1 MPVLET
7 KIFGS
12 TIEINYREGEKEKLI
27 DLIDRFKKRLLE
39 FKDLQG
45 KVTDSKILFLAAL
58 KTEDHIFDLNEK
70 FIHQNKEKVVS
81 KNLNLDLDNKIFLLA
96 ALKAEDH
103 IFDLNEKFLLQNE
116 EKIVSKDLSLELNN
130 KVKEIVK
137 LKDNILILN
146 KENKRLK
153 DLNDKVSEEINKI
166 NKKLSDSIKNI
177 LFEINNND
185 FN

>member
-1 MPVLET
+1 MPILET
-7 KIFGS
+7 EIFGS
-12 TIEINYREGEKEKLI
+12 KIEINYRKGEKEKLI

-45 KVTDSKILFLAAL
+45 KVTDNKILF
-58 KTEDHIFDLNEK
+58 
-70 FIHQNKEKVVS
+70 
-81 KNLNLDLDNKIFLLA
+81 LA

-103 IFDLNEKFLLQNE
+103 IFDLNEKFLLQNK
-116 EKIVSKDLSLELNN
+116 EKIVSKNLSLDLDN
-130 KVKEIVK
+130 KIKEIIN

-153 DLNDKVSEEINKI
+153 DLNEKALEEIDRVNS
-166 NKKLSDSIKNI
+166 KLSASIKRI
-177 LFEINNND
+177 LFKLKNND

>member
-1 MPVLET
+1 MPILET
-7 KIFGS
+7 EIFGS
-12 TIEINYREGEKEKLI
+12 KIKINYRKGEKEKLI

-45 KVTDSKILFLAAL
+45 KVTD
-58 KTEDHIFDLNEK
+58 
-70 FIHQNKEKVVS
+70 
-81 KNLNLDLDNKIFLLA
+81 NKIIFLA

-103 IFDLNEKFLLQNE
+103 IFDLNEKFLQQNK
-116 EKIVSKDLSLELNN
+116 EKIVSKDLILELDN
-130 KVKEIVK
+130 KVKEIVN

-153 DLNDKVSEEINKI
+153 DINDKALEEINRI
-166 NKKLSDSIKNI
+166 NSKLSDLIKRI

>member
-7 KIFGS
+7 EILGS
-12 TIEINYREGEKEKLI
+12 KIEINYRVGEKEKLI

-45 KVTDSKILFLAAL
+45 KVTDNKILF
-58 KTEDHIFDLNEK
+58 
-70 FIHQNKEKVVS
+70 
-81 KNLNLDLDNKIFLLA
+81 LA

-103 IFDLNEKFLLQNE
+103 IFDLNEKFLVQNK
-116 EKIVSKDLSLELNN
+116 EKIVSKNLSLDLDN
-130 KVKEIVK
+130 KIKEIIN

-146 KENKRLK
+146 KENERLNN
-153 DLNDKVSEEINKI
+153 LNEKALEEIDRVNS
-166 NKKLSDSIKNI
+166 KLSASIKRI
-177 LFEINNND
+177 LFELKNND

>member
-1 MPVLET
+1 MPILET

-12 TIEINYREGEKEKLI
+12 KIEINYRKGEKEKLI

-70 FIHQNKEKVVS
+70 FLLQNKEKIVT
-81 KNLNLDLDNKIFLLA
+81 KNLSLDLDNKI
-96 ALKAEDH
+96 
-103 IFDLNEKFLLQNE
+103 
-116 EKIVSKDLSLELNN
+116 
-130 KVKEIVK
+130 KEIIN
-137 LKDNILILN
+137 LKDKIFILN
-146 KENKRLK
+146 KENQRLK
-153 DLNDKVSEEINKI
+153 DLNEKALKEIDRVNS
-166 NKKLSDSIKNI
+166 KLSASIKRI
-177 LFEINNND
+177 LFELKNND

>member
-1 MPVLET
+1 MPILET

-12 TIEINYREGEKEKLI
+12 KIEINYRKGEKEKLI

-70 FIHQNKEKVVS
+70 FLLQNKEKIAT
-81 KNLNLDLDNKIFLLA
+81 KNLSLDLDNKT
-96 ALKAEDH
+96 
-103 IFDLNEKFLLQNE
+103 
-116 EKIVSKDLSLELNN
+116 
-130 KVKEIVK
+130 KEIIN
-137 LKDNILILN
+137 LKDQILILN
-146 KENKRLK
+146 KENQRLK
-153 DLNDKVSEEINKI
+153 NINEKALEEIDKVNS
-166 NKKLSDSIKNI
+166 KLSTSIKRI
-177 LFEINNND
+177 LFKLKNND

>member
-1 MPVLET
+1 MPTLEIE
-7 KIFGS
+7 IFGS
-12 TIEINYREGEKEKLI
+12 KIEISYREGEKEKLI
-27 DLIDRFKKRLLE
+27 DLIGRFKKRLLE
-39 FKDLQG
+39 YKDLQG
-45 KVTDSKILFLAAL
+45 KVT
-58 KTEDHIFDLNEK
+58 
-70 FIHQNKEKVVS
+70 
-81 KNLNLDLDNKIFLLA
+81 DNKIFLLA